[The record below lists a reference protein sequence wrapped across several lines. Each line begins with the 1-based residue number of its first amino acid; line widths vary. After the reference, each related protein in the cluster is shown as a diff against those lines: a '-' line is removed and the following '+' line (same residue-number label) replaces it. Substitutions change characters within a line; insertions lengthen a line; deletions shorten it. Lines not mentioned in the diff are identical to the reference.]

1 MGIPSKQIGQSTES
15 NLLWQISK
23 QLQQFAKTVILPTT
37 TSTTTIPRFQSA
49 MFFGTDQATACMDL
63 NYITYVQGDGTT
75 ICDSSYLLSPEFIY
89 YLTISSVYLKN
100 VSDNTVRPYTY
111 IIGSNYVIP
120 AGPCEVCP

>member
-23 QLQQFAKTVILPTT
+23 QLQQLGNTIILPTT
-37 TSTTTIPRFQSA
+37 TSTTTIPRFRGIV
-49 MFFGTDQATACMDL
+49 FFGTDQASACSRLSVFSD
-63 NYITYVQGDGTT
+63 TQGDGTT
-75 ICDSSYLLSPEFIY
+75 ICDSSYLFSPEFIY
-89 YLTISSVYLKN
+89 YLTSGSVYIQN
-100 VSDNTVRPYTY
+100 PNDSTVRPYTY